1 MLKLTIMEN
10 DELFDESTS
19 EFVSTVAYE
28 LTLEH
33 SLLSV
38 SKWEAEFEKP
48 FLGSD
53 QKTSEQ
59 TLWYIKAMTV
69 TPGIPAKAYSLLT
82 NDNLLEIYK
91 YINSKQT
98 ATWFSAE
105 ENRKQSRKII
115 TSEIMYYW
123 MFSLGIDRDFENRHL
138 NHFLTLVRVFN
149 QENTPKKKMSPRQ
162 IAAQQKALNDQRRA
176 QLGTRG

>member
-1 MLKLTIMEN
+1 MLKLTIM
-10 DELFDESTS
+10 DEDEFFDESKS
-19 EFVSTVAYE
+19 EFMSTVAYE

-38 SKWEAEFEKP
+38 SKWEAKFEKP
-48 FLGSD
+48 FLSSSN
-53 QKTSEQ
+53 KTFEE
-59 TLWYIKAMTV
+59 TMWYIRAMTI
-69 TPGIPAKAYSLLT
+69 TPDVPSEVYDRLT
-82 NDNLLEIYK
+82 NKDLEKIYE
-91 YINSKQT
+91 YVGSKQT

-105 ENRKQSRKII
+105 ENRKQARKII
-115 TSEIMYYW
+115 TAEVMYYW

-149 QENTPKKKMSPRQ
+149 QENAPKKKMSPRQ